1 MLLCQ
6 TGFSALGGYLMGV
19 GLYMAA
25 RVSLRFESQ
34 STITSC
40 LSFSLGLVMF
50 MFATLSES
58 LIQFFFSAP
67 LRVVDPDW
75 HVPDD
80 GLDAQSRK
88 AFKASLVTGVNII
101 GCLFFVSQPRR
112 G

>member
-1 MLLCQ
+1 
-6 TGFSALGGYLMGV
+6 MGV
-19 GLYMAA
+19 GLYIAA
-25 RVSLRFESQ
+25 RVSLRFESE

-40 LSFSLGLVMF
+40 LSFSLALVMF
-50 MFATLSES
+50 MVANLLGG
-58 LIQFFFSAP
+58 LIFTFFSAP
-67 LRVVDPDW
+67 LLFVDPDW

-101 GCLFFVSQPRR
+101 GWLFFLSQPRR